1 MLLPPPDRLNRD
13 LTHPFGSEGYARE
26 ELRAEIASL
35 ILGSEVG
42 LGYDPGQHAGYV
54 DHWVQIL
61 TDTPTEILYAA
72 ADAEKISEYEQYER
86 SQRAPDRCLFGAAPQ
101 RREEPAQRTSAFL
114 SSREENGEDRC
125 WSAALRLDRLPKA
138 RAAFLI

>member
-1 MLLPPPDRLNRD
+1 MA
-13 LTHPFGSEGYARE
+13 HPFGSEGYARE

-61 TDTPTEILYAA
+61 TDTPTEIL
-72 ADAEKISEYEQYER
+72 
-86 SQRAPDRCLFGAAPQ
+86 
-101 RREEPAQRTSAFL
+101 
-114 SSREENGEDRC
+114 
-125 WSAALRLDRLPKA
+125 
-138 RAAFLI
+138 